1 MFLEKKPGKSD
12 KPSPA
17 EMLKKSSFIREII
30 APDHDSLSYNGEL
43 IEDQLKQVVKNS
55 VLTKPF
61 RKDLEHKVLAYL
73 KASVIKT
80 KFKDPYDKHEFERD
94 LQDEVGEAGYNLFK
108 NNRLDLENIKNAVD
122 IADSFAE
129 IVFISDHEVKDALK
143 EKVAEIRDM
152 LAENYQKMPYEAK
165 LAVTNKVAG
174 LARELCIDLIEFIT
188 KK

>member
-1 MFLEKKPGKSD
+1 MFLEMKPGKSD
-12 KPSPA
+12 KPSPS
-17 EMLKKSSFIREII
+17 EMLKKSSFIKEVI
-30 APDHDSLSYNGEL
+30 APDKDLLSYNGEL
-43 IEDQLKQVVKNS
+43 IEDQLKQAVKNIT
-55 VLTKPF
+55 LTRPF
-61 RKDLEHKVLAYL
+61 KKDLENKIFSYL

-122 IADSFAE
+122 TADAFAE
-129 IVFISDHEVKDALK
+129 IVFISNYEVKDVLK
-143 EKVAEIRDM
+143 EKVAEVRDM

-165 LAVTNKVAG
+165 LAVTNKVAE
-174 LARELCIDLIEFIT
+174 LARELCIDIIESQN